1 MDGFGDPP
9 SFPSA
14 SGRFSRAGL
23 SSYQDVRR
31 QSTCMSMSFVFGIFR
46 RRSLPIASSARIAP
60 FASRRA
66 RRGACPASRFRRGR
80 GSPRVTSSWSLR
92 RAGWMRTF
100 KPSPRPSAPS
110 GRRSN
115 GRGWLAE
122 ARGWRPTAHDPVRSG
137 SRRCGRAVLLHTKST
152 LTPSRRWPPSKPG
165 FAGAKRSWPKRQ
177 RVSCSRCVR
186 ERGGRFGS
194 GGQATRGHCSART
207 TGAVVF
213 GPGGVERIPAARRGL
228 LRGTGRAGRHVGGR
242 STRFFLLGGNYHGFS
257 PQGLAA
263 PKLAL
268 LSRDGQ
274 LGVWIVRAGRIS
286 FRAVELG
293 IDGEAYVEVLAGLRV
308 GDRVVTG
315 PADVA
320 RWLAPAIAV
329 REKER

>member
-23 SSYQDVRR
+23 SFYQDVRR
-31 QSTCMSMSFVFGIFR
+31 RQSTCTSTSFVFGIFR

-60 FASRRA
+60 SASRRA
-66 RRGACPASRFRRGR
+66 RRGACPASRSRRGR
-80 GSPRVTSSWSLR
+80 GSPRATCSWSLR

-100 KPSPRPSAPS
+100 KPSAPS

-115 GRGWLAE
+115 GRGWLA
-122 ARGWRPTAHDPVRSG
+122 
-137 SRRCGRAVLLHTKST
+137 
-152 LTPSRRWPPSKPG
+152 
-165 FAGAKRSWPKRQ
+165 
-177 RVSCSRCVR
+177 
-186 ERGGRFGS
+186 
-194 GGQATRGHCSART
+194 
-207 TGAVVF
+207 
-213 GPGGVERIPAARRGL
+213 
-228 LRGTGRAGRHVGGR
+228 
-242 STRFFLLGGNYHGFS
+242 
-257 PQGLAA
+257 
-263 PKLAL
+263 
-268 LSRDGQ
+268 DGQ

-320 RWLAPAIAV
+320 RWLVPSITV
-329 REKER
+329 RERERWVGPTARRSFSNARGAAVESLAREGLGHADDGVWRKRSHSMPRRTTTTRWLVVRNGMPRPRTVT

>member
-23 SSYQDVRR
+23 SFYQDVRR

-80 GSPRVTSSWSLR
+80 GSPRATCSWSLR
-92 RAGWMRTF
+92 RTGWMRTF

-115 GRGWLAE
+115 GRGWLA
-122 ARGWRPTAHDPVRSG
+122 
-137 SRRCGRAVLLHTKST
+137 
-152 LTPSRRWPPSKPG
+152 
-165 FAGAKRSWPKRQ
+165 
-177 RVSCSRCVR
+177 
-186 ERGGRFGS
+186 
-194 GGQATRGHCSART
+194 
-207 TGAVVF
+207 
-213 GPGGVERIPAARRGL
+213 
-228 LRGTGRAGRHVGGR
+228 
-242 STRFFLLGGNYHGFS
+242 
-257 PQGLAA
+257 
-263 PKLAL
+263 
-268 LSRDGQ
+268 DGQ

-286 FRAVELG
+286 FGAVELG

-320 RWLAPAIAV
+320 RWLVPSITV
-329 REKER
+329 RERERWVGPTARRSFSNARWAAVGSLAREGLGHVDDGVGGRVSHSMPRRTTTTRWLVVRNGHATAPHGDLTSCGCGSAAGHDDPGVDAAHGGISTVDPVDLRPVILLLHELRAMVLPHSLRHLPALPAG